1 MKNRIS
7 LTDKT
12 PVLRAG
18 GIFKFR
24 LSDEPRSAI
33 SMAAVTMPPDP
44 PTVEVPA
51 NNPLMLEEANYSEDS
66 GLDDSDSDSS
76 DDWDDD
82 FYL

>member
-1 MKNRIS
+1 MKHRIS

-12 PVLRAG
+12 PVLHMR

-24 LSDEPRSAI
+24 LSNEPCSAI
-33 SMAAVTMPPDP
+33 SMATVTMPPNP

-66 GLDDSDSDSS
+66 GLDNSDLESG
-76 DDWDDD
+76 DDWNND
-82 FYL
+82 FDL